1 MKEKSAKIDCV
12 QYANTVDFYESFLKD
27 RSGVDR
33 SENKKED
40 FPNDYQKKE
49 NDGR

>member
-1 MKEKSAKIDCV
+1 MKEKSAKIDYV
-12 QYANTVDFYESFLKD
+12 QYVNTVGLYKSFLKD
-27 RSGVDR
+27 LSGEGR

>member
-12 QYANTVDFYESFLKD
+12 QYVNTVDLYKSFLKD
-27 RSGVDR
+27 LSGIGR

-49 NDGR
+49 NDGW

>member
-12 QYANTVDFYESFLKD
+12 QYVNAVSLYKSFLKD
-27 RSGVDR
+27 LSGEGR